1 MFEKEYEEL
10 ASKHYLISDIILPET
25 RVIFLLESPHIQEI
39 VYGAP
44 VSGSSGL
51 SMTKHIFGKKL
62 EKYPFGRILL
72 SNKNREKR
80 NPIISRLG
88 LMNVCN
94 IPLQG
99 SAYDEEDRNKNRLLI
114 KEFEYIRINN
124 QRDRFPSKETNEVQ
138 SLILG
143 KLRTRLNVLKG
154 RHLSFVPCGRFAQ
167 KFFRLA
173 GVSDDNWAL
182 VRDIPHPSYNNWS
195 KSTYTKS
202 IQNLKNVIKREI

>member
-25 RVIFLLESPHIQEI
+25 SVIFLLESPHTQEI
-39 VYGAP
+39 AYGAP

-51 SMTKHIFGKKL
+51 SMTKHIFGEKL

-72 SNKNREKR
+72 SNQNREKR

-99 SAYDEEDRNKNRLLI
+99 SAYDEEDRNKYRLLI
-114 KEFEYIRINN
+114 KEFEYIRVNN
-124 QRDRFPSKETNEVQ
+124 QRDSFSSKETNEVQ
-138 SLILG
+138 SLILD
-143 KLRTRLNVLKG
+143 KLRARLNVLKG
-154 RHLSFVPCGRFAQ
+154 RHLFFVPCGRFAQ
-167 KFFRLA
+167 KFIRLA

-182 VRDIPHPSYNNWS
+182 VRDVPHPSYNNWS
-195 KSTYTKS
+195 KATYAKS
-202 IQNLKNVIKREI
+202 IQNLKDVLKREI